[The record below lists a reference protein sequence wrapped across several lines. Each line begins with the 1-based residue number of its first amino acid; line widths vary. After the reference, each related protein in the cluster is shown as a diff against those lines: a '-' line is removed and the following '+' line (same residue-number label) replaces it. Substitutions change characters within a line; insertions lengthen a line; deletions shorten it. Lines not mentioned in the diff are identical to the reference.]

1 MSNMR
6 KRTEKEV
13 IETVL
18 DFAEKSKSVRA
29 VIRTNLV
36 PKREY
41 DYYNFCFVAD
51 DPEKYDG
58 DVFVNCFGERILLYR
73 GDRNYPELFPDNTK
87 AHLMVFDDGTT
98 IAINIMGKDA
108 FLARY
113 NREQNHE
120 NVWIGDTYLKIMDKD
135 NILPEIERLDEKQ
148 TWFSGKLSE
157 EEFDGMCSEF
167 WWVLKTFA
175 EYTLRKELPSAMYY
189 LNVAVRDLLNRMV
202 RWHLFL
208 RAGQPVDMG
217 ILDCNMEKLL
227 DKKLY
232 SLYKETYP
240 AADYE
245 QIWKAFDAVVRLWNT
260 IGKDVAEH
268 CGYAYP
274 TDMERKMLSLIRS
287 MKENI
292 IF

>member
-1 MSNMR
+1 MSSGR

-13 IETVL
+13 VETVL
-18 DFAEKSKSVRA
+18 DYAEKDGSVRA
-29 VIRTNLV
+29 VIRTNLF

-58 DVFVNCFGERILLYR
+58 DPFGNCFGERILLYR

-87 AHLMVFDDGTT
+87 AHLMVFSDGTT
-98 IAINIMGKDA
+98 IAINVMGKEA

-113 NREQNHE
+113 NREQTYE
-120 NVWIGDTYLKIMDKD
+120 NVWIGDTYLKILDKD
-135 NILPEIERLDEKQ
+135 NMLPEIERLDEKQ
-148 TWFSGKLSE
+148 TWFAGTPTA
-157 EEFDGMCSEF
+157 EEFGGTNSEF
-167 WWVLKTFA
+167 WWVMKTFA
-175 EYTLRKELPSAMYY
+175 EYTLRKELPSAMFY
-189 LNVAVRDLLNRMV
+189 LNMAVRDLLNRMI

-227 DKKLY
+227 DQELF

-240 AADYE
+240 AADYG
-245 QIWKAFDAVVRLWNT
+245 QIWKAFDAAVKLWST
-260 IGKDVAEH
+260 VGKDVAER
-268 CGYAYP
+268 CGYAWP
-274 TDMERKMLSLIRS
+274 ADTEKNMLSLIRS
-287 MKENI
+287 MRG
-292 IF
+292 